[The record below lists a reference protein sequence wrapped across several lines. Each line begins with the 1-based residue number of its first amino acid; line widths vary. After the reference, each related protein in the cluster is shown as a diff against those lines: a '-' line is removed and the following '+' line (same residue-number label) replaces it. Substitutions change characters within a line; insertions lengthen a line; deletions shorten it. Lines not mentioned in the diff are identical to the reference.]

1 MNILVLSNG
10 HGEDVI
16 GSKIVEDLTKISGK
30 DKIVTLSLVG
40 RGRPYE
46 KLEKQEKKIRH
57 IKANKKMPSRG
68 FLFSNKGLIFA
79 DIRAG
84 LIQETLKQIKLAL
97 KLSKK
102 CDLVVCVGDLYPL
115 IVGFLTRKAYVYVNT
130 KKSFNMVKSSSRI
143 RAALPKIRGTNWNFL
158 ELILAQRTR
167 CKAIFV
173 RDNTTHL
180 SLEKFTKK
188 AVAANPMASGFYCPI
203 QKPLK
208 ELGSPFVTC
217 LPGSRAPELE
227 RNFRRLLDIIV
238 GTKETKKG
246 IILLIPVTTKSA
258 KKKILRILEEC
269 CSSKIVICNDIEED
283 YMPAKINCI
292 CKKGT
297 FREWAG
303 FSDVA
308 IAMSGTATEQC
319 VALGIP
325 VISLI
330 GEGPQF
336 NSKFALKQK
345 DLLGE
350 SLILTKTI
358 HEAASKLEILLSDQ
372 EEARR
377 LGNMGISR
385 MRADGGSHEIARFIS
400 NMR

>member
-1 MNILVLSNG
+1 M
-10 HGEDVI
+10 
-16 GSKIVEDLTKISGK
+16 
-30 DKIVTLSLVG
+30 
-40 RGRPYE
+40 
-46 KLEKQEKKIRH
+46 
-57 IKANKKMPSRG
+57 
-68 FLFSNKGLIFA
+68 
-79 DIRAG
+79 
-84 LIQETLKQIKLAL
+84 
-97 KLSKK
+97 
-102 CDLVVCVGDLYPL
+102 
-115 IVGFLTRKAYVYVNT
+115 
-130 KKSFNMVKSSSRI
+130 
-143 RAALPKIRGTNWNFL
+143 
-158 ELILAQRTR
+158 
-167 CKAIFV
+167 
-173 RDNTTHL
+173 
-180 SLEKFTKK
+180 
-188 AVAANPMASGFYCPI
+188 
-203 QKPLK
+203 
-208 ELGSPFVTC
+208 
-217 LPGSRAPELE
+217 
-227 RNFRRLLDIIV
+227 LDIIV

-258 KKKILRILEEC
+258 KKKIVRILEEC

-308 IAMSGTATEQC
+308 LAMSGTATEQC

-325 VISLI
+325 VISLV

-358 HEAASKLEILLSDQ
+358 QEAASKLEILLSDQ

-385 MRADGGSHEIARFIS
+385 MRADGGSREIARFIS

>member
-1 MNILVLSNG
+1 MNMLVLSNG

-30 DKIVTLSLVG
+30 DKIVTFSLVG

-46 KLEKQEKKIRH
+46 NLKARKKIRH
-57 IKANKKMPSRG
+57 IKANKMPSRG

-115 IVGFLTRKAYVYVNT
+115 IVGFLTRKAYIYVNT
-130 KKSFNMVKSSSRI
+130 KKSFNMVKGSRRI

-227 RNFRRLLDIIV
+227 RNFKKLLDIIV

-246 IILLIPVTTKSA
+246 IILLIPVTTKNA
-258 KKKILRILEEC
+258 KKKIVRILEEC

-283 YMPAKINCI
+283 YVPGRSIAMQ
-292 CKKGT
+292 KGT

-308 IAMSGTATEQC
+308 LAMSGTATEQC

-325 VISLI
+325 VISFI
-330 GEGPQF
+330 G
-336 NSKFALKQK
+336 KVH
-345 DLLGE
+345 
-350 SLILTKTI
+350 SLIEIRSETKRPF
-358 HEAASKLEILLSDQ
+358 
-372 EEARR
+372 RR
-377 LGNMGISR
+377 IIDPYKNNT
-385 MRADGGSHEIARFIS
+385 GSSI
-400 NMR
+400 